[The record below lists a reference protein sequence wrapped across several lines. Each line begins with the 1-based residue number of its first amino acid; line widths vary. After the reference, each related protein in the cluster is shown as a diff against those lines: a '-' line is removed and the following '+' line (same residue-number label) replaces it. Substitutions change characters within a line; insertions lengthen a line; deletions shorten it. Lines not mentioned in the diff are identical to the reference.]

1 MFKTI
6 RTRLPQNPSSHPC
19 GIDSAFY
26 SSAENKLNTR
36 LFSVRVSFRWVL
48 KTQRLSLA
56 AGNVGAS
63 CPAVLALGSRTWPGP
78 RCHTLAFEG
87 RPFLGPFSLQFLL
100 FLCFYITTC
109 CFHPFIFPCIKKK
122 KNQVTKQFSLRVKVL
137 QIQACYLYCI
147 LMNNSPTLMPCVW
160 LTCNYGLYFFTAT
173 LNGILPWLFL
183 KPSLEPLGHKR
194 KGGLYRFHPV
204 VVVFL
209 PKA

>member
-1 MFKTI
+1 MLELPVLLSLPWVPEPGLVPDV
-6 RTRLPQNPSSHPC
+6 TRSPLKGDLSW
-19 GIDSAFY
+19 GLF
-26 SSAENKLNTR
+26 
-36 LFSVRVSFRWVL
+36 LFSS
-48 KTQRLSLA
+48 
-56 AGNVGAS
+56 
-63 CPAVLALGSRTWPGP
+63 
-78 RCHTLAFEG
+78 
-87 RPFLGPFSLQFLL
+87 
-100 FLCFYITTC
+100 C
-109 CFHPFIFPCIKKK
+109 CFFASISRPAAFIPSFSPALKKKK